1 MQTHS
6 QWKWGRQGQDQA
18 DGDGDEKGDGGLGQ
32 SQGGGGR
39 GKGQNGGGRGSRQR
53 SKSQRNKGKGNV
65 IKEKVACEKAKGK
78 MRKARVRAKPGAG
91 ARAAPRGIRVAK
103 EKIRV
108 TQRGL
113 KQGQNLEAPVGRPSR
128 KWKKKWL
135 QSSMSSTCR
144 SWKSSGS
151 RPCKVSCRPQGN
163 KNCSKPSNFFL
174 ADSIADGLL
183 PEAWDTAFSSA
194 KQS

>member
-1 MQTHS
+1 MEAWDRAKVVQEEVNGEIIVNGNGA
-6 QWKWGRQGQDQA
+6 GRAKTKLMEMVVKRVMEAWDKAKVVVEEERAKMVVGEEVDREA
-18 DGDGDEKGDGGLGQ
+18 RAKGTRA
-32 SQGGGGR
+32 R
-39 GKGQNGGGRGSRQR
+39 GK
-53 SKSQRNKGKGNV
+53 V
-65 IKEKVACEKAKGK
+65 IKEKVAWGKAKGK
-78 MRKARVRAKPGAG
+78 MTKARVRAKPGAG

-113 KQGQNLEAPVGRPSR
+113 KQCQNLEAPVGRPSR

-163 KNCSKPSNFFL
+163 KNCSKHSK
-174 ADSIADGLL
+174 I
-183 PEAWDTAFSSA
+183 FSGRLNC
-194 KQS
+194 